1 MTFLRMFVVVFCAA
15 EALSAQSV
23 PIQVQEIERAR
34 QLLNSTRWVDK
45 AWGVY
50 SAARLHQL
58 DLQQE
63 LIQQFQSAAVLRD
76 SPVYTDEHA
85 YLYALFD
92 AAIQE
97 GITVPAA
104 LLEPF
109 ADKWPVPV
117 VILASRDK
125 NSEDLLLALRG
136 RKSGDDAVWLAANNL
151 LFERK
156 SQRWYEAILSEIT
169 ITHQFTVTDPGRGPG
184 FGGGS
189 MGGMGVDGVA
199 AMPRDFPPIAFYIL
213 QNSAARGRVFLA
225 QGPKN
230 IYYERTVVPTNKQ
243 VGFGKSYVILNRMEI
258 RIGYLAS
265 LGFKPV
271 KDTVRLFHSESYI
284 EFTTNEQ
291 FERDARLR
299 MTTQRFEIQELIKA
313 IGKRGL
319 RASNTPLRIVPVV
332 NDKRK
337 KTTNPLPS
345 VAVREIVLQ

>member
-1 MTFLRMFVVVFCAA
+1 MFVVVLCAA

-23 PIQVQEIERAR
+23 PIQAQEIDRAR

-50 SAARLHQL
+50 SAARLHQV

-63 LIQQFQSAAVLRD
+63 LIQQFESAATIRN

-92 AAIQE
+92 AAIE
-97 GITVPAA
+97 GDITVPAA

-109 ADKWPVPV
+109 ADNWPVPV
-117 VILASRDK
+117 VILAARDK

-136 RKSGDDAVWLAANNL
+136 RKSRDHAVWLAANNL

-156 SQRWYEAILSEIT
+156 SQRWYEAILGEIT
-169 ITHQFTVTDPGRGPG
+169 ITHCFTVTDPGRGPG
-184 FGGGS
+184 FSGGS
-189 MGGMGVDGVA
+189 MGGIGSDGVA
-199 AMPRDFPPIAFYIL
+199 AMPRDFPPVAFYIL

-225 QGPKN
+225 QGPEN

-243 VGFGKSYVILNRMEI
+243 VGFGKSYVILDRMEI

-271 KDTVRLFHSESYI
+271 KDTVRLSRSESYI
-284 EFTTNEQ
+284 KYTTNDE
-291 FERDARLR
+291 FEREVNLRLAR
-299 MTTQRFEIQELIKA
+299 QEYEIRTLIQA

-319 RASNTPLRIVPVV
+319 RAPNVPLRIVPEV

-337 KTTNPLPS
+337 HASIPLPS
-345 VAVREIVLQ
+345 VAVREIVLK

>member
-1 MTFLRMFVVVFCAA
+1 MTFLRMFVVVLCAA

-23 PIQVQEIERAR
+23 PIQIQEIERAR

-50 SAARLHQL
+50 SAARLHQV

-92 AAIQE
+92 AAIQ
-97 GITVPAA
+97 GDITVPTT

-109 ADKWPVPV
+109 AEHWTVPV
-117 VILASRDK
+117 VILAARDK
-125 NSEDLLLALRG
+125 GSEDLLLALRG
-136 RKSGDDAVWLAANNL
+136 KKSGDDAVWLAANNL

-225 QGPKN
+225 QGPEN

-243 VGFGKSYVILNRMEI
+243 VGFGKSYVILDRMEI

-271 KDTVRLFHSESYI
+271 KDTVRLFRSESYI
-284 EFTTNEQ
+284 NYTTNDE
-291 FERDARLR
+291 FECEVNRRLA
-299 MTTQRFEIQELIKA
+299 TQEYEIRTLIQA
-313 IGKRGL
+313 IGKSGL
-319 RASNTPLRIVPVV
+319 RAPNVPLRIAPEVI
-332 NDKRK
+332 DKRK
-337 KTTNPLPS
+337 KATSPLPS
-345 VAVREIVLQ
+345 FVTRGIVLQ